1 MFTQKLRV
9 MFVIGIMF
17 IAFTACGDDS
27 SQDPPLTTYPQTL
40 TGYTDCNWGDPECNP
55 PAKSVQDQ
63 ITNLRSFGEFLGFF
77 MNKSPDVS
85 VSHHW
90 QGIQRYSTISDS
102 GSYTDFL
109 VLTRSNA
116 DWSTTDD
123 TPDIYIVAMDSR
135 NASETEGERYRSNRL
150 CPANTDIYD
159 SPPDMCPF
167 VDPVH
172 MERDKVVQWKN
183 VQPSF
188 KHAGGF
194 QLIGKYA
201 AIPFEKSN
209 IDDNKYGRASIV
221 DISNGKTDR
230 DSLRVLYTVV
240 SEGDEGIGT
249 VAIGKL
255 MDERYLLILG
265 TGNCDILRF
274 YISEGTSLETSPSFQ
289 YAGSILFSD
298 HPAHAAYQNTSLVTE
313 QGTGDLYLICTYNFD
328 DLTLSDENYVTLWKL
343 TITEDVDD
351 EQNFSYAFEVEHLTL
366 IQVHSRWG
374 TNSQQCNLNAAAG
387 AYVDPH
393 GHIIIYATEH
403 DNDGPCGSVKMME
416 FRSFLPKYNPPVDCI
431 EKSWVEIYDDS
442 DVKDDPHRSNRDRSL
457 MIDYRDRNLRNYPDF
472 DDVDGFGD
480 KASSVRW
487 NIHSGIIGVMYEDH
501 SYGGDTC
508 GLSGQGHYSNL
519 SDEPIGNDKVSSFK
533 FLP

>member
-27 SQDPPLTTYPQTL
+27 SQENVPPVSIYPQTL

-63 ITNLRSFGEFLGFF
+63 IANLRVFGEFLGFF

-85 VSHHW
+85 VWHHW

-135 NASETEGERYRSNRL
+135 NASGTEGERYRSNRL
-150 CPANTDIYD
+150 CPIYTDIYD
-159 SPPDMCPF
+159 SPPDMCPP
-167 VDPVH
+167 DPSH
-172 MERDKVVQWKN
+172 MQRDKVVQWKN

-221 DISNGKTDR
+221 DISNGKHSNN
-230 DSLRVLYTVV
+230 SLVTLYTVV

-255 MDERYLLILG
+255 MDKRYLLILG

-274 YISEGTSLETSPSFQ
+274 YISEGTSLETSPNFQ
-289 YAGSILFSD
+289 YADSILFSGKSG
-298 HPAHAAYQNTSLVTE
+298 HEAYQNTSLVTE
-313 QGTGDLYLICTYNFD
+313 QETGDLYLICTFNWDPTTFTD
-328 DLTLSDENYVTLWKL
+328 SNRIDLWKL
-343 TITEDVDD
+343 TITETMDD
-351 EQNFSYAFEVEHLTL
+351 EQNLSYTIDVEYVL
-366 IQVHSRWG
+366 SR
-374 TNSQQCNLNAAAG
+374 
-387 AYVDPH
+387 
-393 GHIIIYATEH
+393 E
-403 DNDGPCGSVKMME
+403 
-416 FRSFLPKYNPPVDCI
+416 
-431 EKSWVEIYDDS
+431 
-442 DVKDDPHRSNRDRSL
+442 
-457 MIDYRDRNLRNYPDF
+457 
-472 DDVDGFGD
+472 
-480 KASSVRW
+480 
-487 NIHSGIIGVMYEDH
+487 
-501 SYGGDTC
+501 
-508 GLSGQGHYSNL
+508 
-519 SDEPIGNDKVSSFK
+519 
-533 FLP
+533 

>member
-27 SQDPPLTTYPQTL
+27 SQENVSPVSIYPQTL
-40 TGYTDCNWGDPECNP
+40 KGYTDCKWGDSECNP

-63 ITNLRSFGEFLGFF
+63 IANLRAFGEFLGFF

-85 VSHHW
+85 VWHHW

-150 CPANTDIYD
+150 CIQHLDIYE
-159 SPPDMCPF
+159 SPPDVCTLP
-167 VDPVH
+167 DPLLNR
-172 MERDKVVQWKN
+172 RDKVVQWKN

-221 DISNGKTDR
+221 DISNGKHSNN
-230 DSLRVLYTVV
+230 SLGPLYTVV

-255 MDERYLLILG
+255 MDKRYLLILG
-265 TGNCDILRF
+265 TGNCNILRF
-274 YISEGTSLETSPSFQ
+274 YISEETSLETSPNFQHVYSF
-289 YAGSILFSD
+289 LFSD
-298 HPAHAAYQNTSLVTE
+298 KSEHGAYQNTSLIAE
-313 QGTGDLYLICTYNFD
+313 QGTGDLYLICSINLDSTTF
-328 DLTLSDENYVTLWKL
+328 LDENYIDLWKL
-343 TITEDVDD
+343 TITETVDD
-351 EQNFSYAFEVEHLTL
+351 EQNFSYTIDVEYVLSRQL
-366 IQVHSRWG
+366 RSRWG
-374 TNSQQCNLNAAAG
+374 DYPQQCNLNAAAG

-403 DNDGPCGSVKMME
+403 DNDGPEESVKMME
-416 FRSFLPKYNPPVDCI
+416 FRSVLPKYNPPVDCI
-431 EKSWVEIYDDS
+431 EKSWVEIYDD
-442 DVKDDPHRSNRDRSL
+442 DDDKHIANKDRSL
-457 MIDYRDRNLRNYPDF
+457 MIDYRDRNLRYYQDF
-472 DDVDGFGD
+472 DLVDGFGD

-487 NIHSGIIGVMYEDH
+487 NVHSGIVGVMYEDH

-508 GLSGQGHYSNL
+508 GLLGQGQYKDL
-519 SDEPIGNDKVSSFK
+519 SKEPIGNDEVSSFK
-533 FLP
+533 FFP